1 MRVRVLPDEDEF
13 HSEEMRRIYQG
24 VFVMQKVLFKGE
36 TLEYRVYEYQNG
48 KAVLMAQG
56 KKQYQE
62 IEGQVT
68 DSRFACLNEM
78 GICLGKG
85 QKAGLKK
92 KMQEYLIKNAT
103 VEELFS
109 LP

>member
-1 MRVRVLPDEDEF
+1 
-13 HSEEMRRIYQG
+13 
-24 VFVMQKVLFKGE
+24 MQKVLFKGE

-48 KAVLMAQG
+48 KAVLAAQG
-56 KKQYQE
+56 KKKCQE
-62 IEGQVT
+62 IYDQGK

-78 GICLGKG
+78 GLCLGKG
-85 QKAGLKK
+85 QKAALKK

-103 VEELFS
+103 VEDLFS